1 MLINNEIIIKK
12 AKDEYGW
19 LLCMSPYPVKYNGL
33 EFRTVEALFQ
43 WLRFGNYPKV
53 QQEIIEQKSPMG
65 AKMKARKNRDLLQ
78 RGVKWIKNRQDFGEW

>member
-12 AKDEYGW
+12 VKDEYGW

-33 EFRTVEALFQ
+33 EFRTVEAFFQ
-43 WLRFGNYPKV
+43 WLRFGNYLKV

-65 AKMKARKNRDLLQ
+65 AKMKAEKIEIFFKE
-78 RGVKWIKNRQDFGEW
+78 GVNG